1 MGSYEQGFKYD
12 NYTYDPYSGTSTPH
26 LELPHEPPSRGL
38 SRLGSWG
45 FLDPLNILRV
55 CSDFGGREGGV
66 MEDEHCPVDA
76 GRPSRF
82 WVKRGAWIKKPWVFI
97 RVLNMNPN
105 ILGLYGQVSLLNP
118 VPTFGLSGLGPL
130 GFYG

>member
-55 CSDFGGREGGV
+55 CSDFGGREGGGLWKTSIARSTPAAPRGSGLK
-66 MEDEHCPVDA
+66 EEP
-76 GRPSRF
+76 GSR
-82 WVKRGAWIKKPWVFI
+82 
-97 RVLNMNPN
+97 N
-105 ILGLYGQVSLLNP
+105 LGSLL
-118 VPTFGLSGLGPL
+118 
-130 GFYG
+130 GFLI